1 MKQFIMFLTMNGGNS
16 TLCMDHQFAA
26 RWNSLIVF
34 GELVLD
40 EKTSTFFFF
49 MKVTTLQKIELY
61 ICVGEQKTVIPGILS
76 CEQNTKFGKKL

>member
-1 MKQFIMFLTMNGGNS
+1 MHMLNWRPSASQFLQSWLPSLSSDFLVMKQFIMFLIVNGGNS

-40 EKTSTFFFF
+40 EKTSTFFFL
-49 MKVTTLQKIELY
+49 VELTIY
-61 ICVGEQKTVIPGILS
+61 KR
-76 CEQNTKFGKKL
+76 